1 MLYNQLIEYAYVR
14 LRSTY
19 QEDDGQEV
27 VYVFAGLQQVKYQM
41 LGELVREQM
50 KPVVTKSVTLPVE
63 EAPAAY
69 LAFPYET
76 FYELDQQEFE
86 RLKVVAEEDRHQ
98 FFIYR
103 TEYDIQSLS

>member
-19 QEDDGQEV
+19 QEDDGKDV
-27 VYVFAGLQQVKYQM
+27 VYVFAALRQVKNQM
-41 LGELVREQM
+41 LGEVVRQQV
-50 KPVVTKSVTLPVE
+50 KSIVTKSVTLPVE

-69 LAFPYET
+69 LTFPHET
-76 FYELDQQEFE
+76 VYDLERQEFE

-103 TEYDIQSLS
+103 TEYDLQSLS